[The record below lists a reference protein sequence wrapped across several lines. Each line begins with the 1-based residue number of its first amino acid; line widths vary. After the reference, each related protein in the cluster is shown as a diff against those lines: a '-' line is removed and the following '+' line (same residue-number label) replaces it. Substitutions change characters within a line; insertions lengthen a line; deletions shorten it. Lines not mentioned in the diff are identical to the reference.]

1 MKQPRNISPRQ
12 QAAFERN
19 LYQAVLTLRS
29 VEECRAFFR
38 DLCTPAE
45 LEALA
50 DRWACVEGLERGLP
64 YREVHRTTGVSVT
77 TVGRVARYLADGNGG
92 YRLAAQRLDS
102 LKHDGAS
109 SRGAPASR

>member
-102 LKHDGAS
+102 HKHDGAN
-109 SRGAPASR
+109 SRSAPAPR